1 MIERS
6 IGYTLSSEEHDPR
19 ALVANAARAERAGF
33 DFLSIS
39 DHFHPWIDRQ
49 GHSPFVWSV
58 IGGIAAT
65 TGEIRLSTG
74 VTCPTTRTHPAIV
87 AHAAATAGCLMP
99 GRFTLGLGTGEN
111 LNEHIVGLGWPEYEV
126 RVEQLEE
133 AVSIIRALW
142 SGDITSHHGPHFTVE
157 NARIYDVPDPL
168 PQILIAAGGPRSAEM
183 AGRVGDGLY
192 ISSPDEKTITAY
204 RDAGGDGPVYG
215 QVGVCWGPSRDDAI
229 RTVHELSLIHI

>member
-1 MIERS
+1 
-6 IGYTLSSEEHDPR
+6 
-19 ALVANAARAERAGF
+19 
-33 DFLSIS
+33 
-39 DHFHPWIDRQ
+39 
-49 GHSPFVWSV
+49 
-58 IGGIAAT
+58 
-65 TGEIRLSTG
+65 
-74 VTCPTTRTHPAIV
+74 
-87 AHAAATAGCLMP
+87 MP

-192 ISSPDEKTITAY
+192 VSSPDEKTITAY

-229 RTVHELSLIHI
+229 RTVHEIWPTSSIPGEASQELPMPAQFESLASLVTPDQVAESIPCGPDLQPILDSIQQALEVGVTHVYVHQIGPQQDEFLQVAEREILPEIRSRMRERQPAGAGVG